1 MKQGDRFEAIVK
13 EYSQPLYWHIRRM
26 VVCHED
32 AEDIL
37 HDTFA
42 SLFLHFWQIREPSK
56 TKAWLY
62 AVATNKSNRFLRRK
76 SRELRCDDISEYLS
90 DRIDDTEFVN
100 HAQTAAVNLQK
111 AFLKLPK
118 AQQTVFNLRYF
129 SEMNYEEISKITGTG
144 IATLR
149 VNYHIAKEKI
159 INYIHEE
166 EL

>member
-1 MKQGDRFEAIVK
+1 MKQADRFEAIVK

-32 AEDIL
+32 AEDLL
-37 HDTFA
+37 HDTFS

-62 AVATNKSNRFLRRK
+62 TVATNKANRFLRRK
-76 SRELRCDDISEYLS
+76 ARELRCDDISGYLT
-90 DRIDDTEFVN
+90 DTLDDTAFVN
-100 HAQTAAVNLQK
+100 YAEKAAIDLQT

-129 SEMNYEEISKITGTG
+129 GEMEYEEISRITGTS
-144 IATLR
+144 IPTLR
-149 VNYHIAKEKI
+149 VNYHIAREKI